1 MASVLKV
8 DRIET
13 PSGTGNI
20 SLAQPISGDGSQL
33 TGITAG
39 TPADDSVTGAKI
51 DLSLVAGDIMY
62 ASGVDTLERLPK
74 GTDGEVLILASGVP
88 SWVAGST
95 PADDSVT
102 GGKIDLSL
110 VAGDIIYSD
119 ATDSVERL
127 PKGTDGEVLT
137 LASGVPSWAAAGGG
151 GGVWTQLDRGT
162 TSGNF
167 VTEIDITPADFDM
180 VYNTSQGNASDY
192 DGYKLYTTLETETD
206 SVDYAVQI
214 RNSSAN
220 TWTTSGY
227 NHTVTG
233 MMNAANYVHTKSLS
247 QQSQTYWK
255 PLGGQGSNNNPKS
268 RAHQEF
274 TMYRSRDEENGFIIN
289 CLTSFHQGVSGGE
302 CGVFSASLYIDSQS
316 GNGIRLYASSGNIKG
331 AYTFYGIK
339 GS

>member
-1 MASVLKV
+1 MASTLKV

-13 PSGTGNI
+13 PGGVGNI
-20 SLAQPISGDGSQL
+20 SFGNPISGDGSQL
-33 TGITAG
+33 TGVGLAVGGGAVTAG
-39 TPADDSVTGAKI
+39 DVLYYDGTEWT
-51 DLSLVAGDIMY
+51 
-62 ASGVDTLERLPK
+62 RLPK
-74 GTDGEVLILASGVP
+74 GTAAQVLKMNSGATAPEWGTDTSGIAVPAS
-88 SWVAGST
+88 SA
-95 PADDSVT
+95 
-102 GGKIDLSL
+102 
-110 VAGDIIYSD
+110 AGDILYYDGSNY
-119 ATDSVERL
+119 VRL
-127 PKGTDGEVLT
+127 AKGTAGQQ
-137 LASGVPSWAAAGGG
+137 LAINAGATAPEWVTASGGG
-151 GGVWTQLDRGT
+151 GSGVWTQLARGD
-162 TSGNF
+162 TSGSF

-206 SVDYAVQI
+206 SVDYAVRI
-214 RNSSAN
+214 RDSSAN

-274 TMYRSRDEENGFIIN
+274 TMYRSRDEDNGFIIN

>member
-1 MASVLKV
+1 MASTLKV
-8 DRIET
+8 NRIET
-13 PSGTGNI
+13 PDGLGNI
-20 SLAQPISGDGSQL
+20 SFAQPISGDGAQL
-33 TGITAG
+33 TNLNIASSNLTNLPAAELVGTIASG
-39 TPADDSVTGAKI
+39 VDGSGLINVLSTPADDSVTGAKI
-51 DLSLVAGDIMY
+51 DLSLVAGDI
-62 ASGVDTLERLPK
+62 
-74 GTDGEVLILASGVP
+74 
-88 SWVAGST
+88 
-95 PADDSVT
+95 
-102 GGKIDLSL
+102 
-110 VAGDIIYSD
+110 IYSD
-119 ATDSVERL
+119 ATDSIERL

-137 LASGVPSWAAAGGG
+137 LASGVPSWAAAGGGG

-274 TMYRSRDEENGFIIN
+274 TMYRSRDEDNGFIIN